1 MSPTDTD
8 SEVVRLLGELIRF
21 DTTNWGGGRSRGERA
36 CTEFVADTLRA
47 AGWEP
52 EILARPDA
60 PERTNLL
67 LRVAGTEPG
76 LPGILVQGHLDV
88 VPAEAEQWSHDPFAA
103 EVVDGYLYG
112 RGAQDMKDAC
122 AMSLATALQ
131 WAAEGV
137 RPRRD
142 VLFAFVADE
151 EDTGAYGAE
160 WLVEAHPDR
169 FAGIGCTIGES
180 GGHCEPM
187 RTAAGEPVHLY
198 PVACAERG
206 SMHLRITARGAS
218 GHGSRPSGEDA
229 IARLLAAVNRLAGYL
244 WPLHLSPVVRAQL
257 IASAR
262 ALGLPAAVVADLD
275 ATDAVDAI
283 DAGPAEAAVQAVI
296 AALGDEAGPL
306 PWTIRASATPTML
319 DAGYKVNV
327 IPGVATAEFDVR
339 CPPGFVD
346 QLDAT
351 LAELLGPPGPRGDG
365 ALEWEHSTYQ
375 PPVNAPLDGPWLAAI
390 RRVIGEFDPLGV
402 VIPGCLGG
410 GTDAKAFAR
419 IGIPGYGFTPLGP
432 DPEGRRSEGQHG
444 VDERVPVAGLVT
456 GQRMLRRFLETA

>member
-1 MSPTDTD
+1 MSPTETDGDTAPD
-8 SEVVRLLGELIRF
+8 VVRLCGELIRF
-21 DTTNWGGGRSRGERA
+21 DTTNWGGGRARGERA
-36 CTEFVADTLRA
+36 CTEFVADTLRT
-47 AGWEP
+47 AGWQP

-67 LRVAGTEPG
+67 LRVAGYEPE
-76 LPGILVQGHLDV
+76 LPGVLVQGHLDV
-88 VPAEAEQWSHDPFAA
+88 VPAEAEQWTHDPFAG
-103 EVVDGYLYG
+103 EVADGYLYG

-122 AMSLATALQ
+122 AMSLSTLLQ
-131 WAAEGV
+131 WARDGV

-160 WLVEAHPDR
+160 WLVDTYPDR

-180 GGHCEPM
+180 GGHCEAL
-187 RTAAGEPVHLY
+187 RTATGEAVHLY

-206 SMHLRITARGAS
+206 SMHLRLTAHGAS
-218 GHGSRPSGEDA
+218 GHGSRPTGADA
-229 IARLLAAVNRLAGYL
+229 ISRLLAAVTRLREYH
-244 WPLHLSPVVRAQL
+244 WPLHLAPVVRAQL
-257 IASAR
+257 TESAR
-262 ALGLPAAVVADLD
+262 ALELPAEVVTDLA
-275 ATDAVDAI
+275 ATDEAT
-283 DAGPAEAAVQAVI
+283 AEAAVRAVI
-296 AALGDEAGPL
+296 AALGDDAGPL
-306 PWTIRASATPTML
+306 PWTIRASATLTML

-327 IPGVATAEFDVR
+327 IPGMATAEFDVR

-351 LAELLGPPGPRGDG
+351 LAELLGPRSGD
-365 ALEWEHSTYQ
+365 ALAWEHSTYQ
-375 PPVNAPLDGPWLAAI
+375 PPVAAPLDGPWLAAI
-390 RRVIGEFDPLGV
+390 RRVIGEFDPLGT

-432 DPEGRRSEGQHG
+432 DPDGRRSEGQHG
-444 VDERVPVAGLVT
+444 VDERVPVASLVT
-456 GQRMLRRFLETA
+456 GQQMLRRFLETV